1 MRWELWPSGW
11 LRSQVFDTTIGVM
24 RIFLLVSFSL
34 MGQTPL
40 VVGGNYAASFEAWLT
55 RQAEGHWDRREA
67 AVAGLST
74 RAEIAARQEY
84 VRKTMVETMGGL
96 PKEKTPLNARVTG
109 GFARDGYRVENVIFE
124 SQPGFRVTA
133 NLYLPTVGQPPYPA
147 VLGVAGHSVNGKA
160 SATYQAA
167 FIGFVRQGFAVLA
180 FDPPGQGERSEY
192 YDAAIGKSR
201 IGIGTA
207 EHTMAGLQCLLT
219 GHTMARYETWDGV
232 RAFDYLL
239 TRPEIDPKRIAIAG
253 NSGGGTQAA
262 YLAAVE
268 PRLAAVVS
276 SCYMTRWRELWS
288 GPGPQDA
295 EQVLPSFISKGLD
308 FGDFA
313 LAWAPRPFIM
323 TTAIQDFFPIVGAR
337 ATYKQNQRLFDLLGG
352 GERAGYFEFDDT
364 HGWSKPR
371 REAASRFLG
380 RWLMGKETDGREA
393 PVRADEESLL
403 YATETGQL
411 ATSGG
416 SETVRSL
423 NLGYARGL
431 RRGVVT
437 PSILG
442 EAIGWKGPVGKPAVQ
457 VLGESVADGVRV
469 GKLELT
475 VEGGVAI
482 PGLLYHGGKRLMV
495 FASSF
500 GKGADADVLALAK
513 AGTTVLA
520 VDTRGMG
527 ESYTA
532 AGRTGYRQ
540 SYQLAARAMLVGR
553 NLLEMQMSD
562 LWAAVSYFDGQPV
575 TLYAKGGMGPAA
587 MIAAALDR
595 RVAEL
600 VVERSIV
607 SFMDVVEAQVHA
619 GLDQAVAPGILARA
633 DLPDALR
640 LLAGRRVTLLSP
652 TMPNGRPM
660 LMKEARASLGAA
672 ADGVRVVLRGEGWTW
687 GDRLAFLA
695 GV

>member
-1 MRWELWPSGW
+1 
-11 LRSQVFDTTIGVM
+11 VT
-24 RIFLLVSFSL
+24 RILLLVSVSL
-34 MGQTPL
+34 IGQTPL
-40 VVGGNYAASFEAWLT
+40 VVGGNYSSAFEAWLT
-55 RQAEGHWDRREA
+55 RQAEGHWDRREEEI
-67 AVAGLST
+67 AGLST
-74 RAEIAARQEY
+74 AAQIRARQDY
-84 VRKTMVETMGGL
+84 VRKTMLEVMGGL
-96 PKEKTPLNARVTG
+96 PKEKSPLRARTTG
-109 GFARDGYRVENVIFE
+109 QFSRDGYRVENVIFE
-124 SQPGFRVTA
+124 SQPGMRVTA

-147 VLGVAGHSVNGKA
+147 VLGVAGHSANGKA

-167 FIGFVRQGFAVLA
+167 FVGFVRQGFAVLA

-192 YDAAIGKSR
+192 FDAAMGKSR

-239 TRPEIDPKRIAIAG
+239 TRPEVDPKRIAVAG

-295 EQVLPSFISKGLD
+295 EQVFPSFISKGLD

-323 TTAIQDFFPIVGAR
+323 TTAIQDFFPIAGGR
-337 ATYKQNQRLFDLLGG
+337 ATYRQNQRLFDMLGG
-352 GERAGYFEFDDT
+352 GEKAGYFEFDDT

-371 REAASRFLG
+371 REAAYRFLG
-380 RWLMGKETDGREA
+380 RWLLGKEVDGREA
-393 PVRADEESLL
+393 PMQPEEESLL
-403 YATETGQL
+403 YATETGQV

-416 SETVRSL
+416 SETVQSL
-423 NLGYARGL
+423 NLAHARRL
-431 RRGVVT
+431 VRSAV
-437 PSILG
+437 SAADLG
-442 EAIGWKGPVGKPAVQ
+442 TAIGWRGPEKKPATRK
-457 VLGESVADGVRV
+457 LGESTRDGVRV
-469 GKLELT
+469 DKLELT

-482 PGLLYHGGKRLMV
+482 PALLFHGAGSREIV

-500 GKGADADVLALAK
+500 GKGGDADVLALAK

-520 VDTRGMG
+520 VDPRGMG
-527 ESYTA
+527 ESYSP
-532 AGRTGYRQ
+532 AGRSGYRQ

-553 NLLEMQMSD
+553 NLLEMQVSD
-562 LWAAVSYFDGQPV
+562 LLAAVAYFEGRRV
-575 TLYAKGGMGPAA
+575 TMYAKGSVGPAA
-587 MIAAALDR
+587 MIAAALDQ

-600 VVERSIV
+600 AVERSIL
-607 SFMDVVEAQVHA
+607 SYMDVVAA
-619 GLDQAVAPGILARA
+619 GIHEGLEQAVAPGILARA

-640 LLAGRRVTLLSP
+640 LMAGRRVTLISP
-652 TMPNGRPM
+652 AAPNGRPM
-660 LMKEARASLGAA
+660 LAKEARKSLGAA
-672 ADGVRVVLRGEGWTW
+672 ADAVRIVLRGEGWTLGRTIPEW
-687 GDRLAFLA
+687 LP
-695 GV
+695 